1 MSRSIPGRSAQII
14 FIAMLIN
21 PHNSPL
27 DIPESYDFSPDLS
40 LDSSLDFSPDSS
52 SYLSLDN
59 SLSLAN
65 FNMTSEYSK

>member
-27 DIPESYDFSPDLS
+27 DIPEFHDFSLDLS
-40 LDSSLDFSPDSS
+40 LDFSSDSS